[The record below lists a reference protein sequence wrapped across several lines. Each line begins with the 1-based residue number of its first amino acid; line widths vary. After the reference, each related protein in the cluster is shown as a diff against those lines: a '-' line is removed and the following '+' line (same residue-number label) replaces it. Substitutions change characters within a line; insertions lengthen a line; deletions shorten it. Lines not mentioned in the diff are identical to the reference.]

1 MGSVEFFVAYFTHL
15 LVNYLYYRQINEVVV
30 AFLLLDYD
38 IFDNF
43 EMLSKALLLNQDLL
57 Q

>member
-1 MGSVEFFVAYFTHL
+1 MGPVEFFVAYFTHL
-15 LVNYLYYRQINEVVV
+15 LVNYFYYLQINEVVV
-30 AFLLLDYD
+30 AFLLLDYH

-57 Q
+57 K